1 MSNKVYLGD
10 GAYAE
15 YDGFSLILTTSN
27 GIEDTNTIYLEPEL
41 FQNLEEF
48 VRKLRNELEAS
59 GKVL

>member
-15 YDGFSLILTTSN
+15 YDGFSLILTTYN